1 MSKINLLSTRFH
13 VCSDGTLTY
22 NGLHPCLIGM
32 SGEVALLK
40 HPHNLLIKYKNA
52 SSKILFA
59 LEELKYKC

>member
-1 MSKINLLSTRFH
+1 M
-13 VCSDGTLTY
+13 CSDGTLTY